1 MDQLNDTLADLRVL
15 ETQLWTEHREHL
27 EYIRLSFGSR
37 YFDPEESTSYGRAAD
52 ALNRLLGGIEDLLTE
67 CIEAEADA
75 YAAGQPWGTSAVVR
89 IGSVLEAL
97 TENLCVDVVD
107 TPVS

>member
-1 MDQLNDTLADLRVL
+1 MDQLNDTLADLRTL
-15 ETQLWTEHREHL
+15 ETHLWAEHRARQN
-27 EYIRLSFGSR
+27 YYRRVSGLSGS
-37 YFDPEESTSYGRAAD
+37 ESTDYGRAAD